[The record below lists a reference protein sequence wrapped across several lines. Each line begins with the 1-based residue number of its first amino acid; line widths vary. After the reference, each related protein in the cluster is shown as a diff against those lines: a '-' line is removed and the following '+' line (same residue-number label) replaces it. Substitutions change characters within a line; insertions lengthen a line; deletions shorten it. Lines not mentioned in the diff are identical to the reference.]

1 MLAPAC
7 EDDLKRRARRRLIGA
22 VALTVV
28 AVILLPLLLEDEPP
42 PAGPLAVRLA
52 TTPVPPRSEETTGLV
67 DEPIVAIVP
76 SRPVAGTLEQAATPP
91 LAKIKTGKPVVA
103 KPLPNPAPQSVS
115 RPEPKIESKPK
126 PVALPEP
133 AKAEFVV
140 QLAALSDATR
150 AGVLK
155 DRAAAAGLPVH
166 VDKSGALT
174 RVRVGPF
181 PTREAAAAAASK
193 LNKIGVTGQVMAK

>member
-1 MLAPAC
+1 MPAPAC

-22 VALTVV
+22 VALTVA

-42 PAGPLAVRLA
+42 PAGPLTVRMA
-52 TTPVPPRSEETTGLV
+52 TTPEPPRSEETPGVV

-76 SRPVAGTLEQAATPP
+76 SRPVAEPLEPAATPP
-91 LAKIKTGKPVVA
+91 LAKDKTSKLVVA
-103 KPLPNPAPQSVS
+103 QPAPKPAPQPVS
-115 RPEPKIESKPK
+115 KPGPKLEPKSK

-133 AKAEFVV
+133 ARAAFVV

-150 AGVLK
+150 AGALK
-155 DRAAAAGLPVH
+155 DRAATVGFPVH

-181 PTREAAAAAASK
+181 PTREAAAAAAAK
-193 LNKIGVTGQVMAK
+193 LAEIGVTGQVMAK

>member
-1 MLAPAC
+1 MPAPAC

-42 PAGPLAVRLA
+42 PAGPLTVRMA
-52 TTPVPPRSEETTGLV
+52 TTPEPPRSEATPGVV
-67 DEPIVAIVP
+67 DDPIVAIVP
-76 SRPVAGTLEQAATPP
+76 SRPVAEPLEQAAQPP
-91 LAKIKTGKPVVA
+91 LAKIKTSKLALA
-103 KPLPNPAPQSVS
+103 KPAPNPASQPVS
-115 RPEPKIESKPK
+115 KPGLKLEPKPK

-133 AKAEFVV
+133 ARTTFVV

-150 AGVLK
+150 AGALK
-155 DRAAAAGLPVH
+155 DRAATAGLPVH
-166 VDKSGALT
+166 IDKSGALT

-181 PTREAAAAAASK
+181 PTREAAEAAAEK
-193 LNKIGVTGQVMAK
+193 LANIGVTGQVMAK